1 MENIAFVL
9 GNGTSRLAL
18 DLNQLKETGVVFGC
32 NALYREFTP
41 DVLISTDPGISKEI
55 QDSGYPKT
63 NLHYTRKP
71 IAGSGSK
78 KIEFN
83 YGFSS
88 GPIAMTYACK
98 TDAEKIYFAGFDLTG
113 IDGKFNNVYADSP
126 HYKPLTADATFFGNW
141 VKQIETIMKYYN
153 NKQFVRLIISGA
165 HTPDTW
171 IMENYTEMPIA
182 DFLVWINK
190 INPR

>member
-18 DLNQLKETGVVFGC
+18 DLHQLKATGKVFGC

-41 DVLISTDPGISKEI
+41 DVLISTDVGMSEEI
-55 QDSGYPKT
+55 QKSGYPLK
-63 NLHYTRKP
+63 NVHYTRHP

-78 KIEFN
+78 KIEYN

-98 TDAEKIYFAGFDLTG
+98 TDAERIYFAGFDLTG
-113 IDGKFNNVYADSP
+113 IDGKVNNVYADTPNYKNSDAVET
-126 HYKPLTADATFFGNW
+126 HYGNW
-141 VKQIETIMKYYN
+141 VIQIQKVIEYYS
-153 NKQFVRLIISGA
+153 KKRFIRLVAPNSY
-165 HTPDTW
+165 TPKTW
-171 IMENYTEMPIA
+171 NAPNYSEMPIA
-182 DFLVWINK
+182 DFLLWINK
-190 INPR
+190 LNPR

>member
-9 GNGTSRLAL
+9 GNGTSRLVL
-18 DLNQLKETGVVFGC
+18 DLDQLKKVGTVYGC

-41 DVLISTDPGISKEI
+41 DVLVSTDPGISEEI
-55 QDSGYPKT
+55 QNSGYALT

-71 IAGSGSK
+71 IDGKGSK

-98 TDAEKIYFAGFDLTG
+98 TNAECIYFAGFDLTG
-113 IDGKFNNVYADSP
+113 INGNVNNIYADTP
-126 HYKPLTADATFFGNW
+126 HYKASSAKETYYGNW
-141 VKQIETIMKYYN
+141 VVQIQKVIAQYP
-153 NKQFVRLIISGA
+153 NKRFMRLI
-165 HTPDTW
+165 TPDVYTPKEW
-171 IMENYTEMPIA
+171 CMPNYTEISII
-182 DFLVWINK
+182 DFLVLINN
-190 INPR
+190 INPK